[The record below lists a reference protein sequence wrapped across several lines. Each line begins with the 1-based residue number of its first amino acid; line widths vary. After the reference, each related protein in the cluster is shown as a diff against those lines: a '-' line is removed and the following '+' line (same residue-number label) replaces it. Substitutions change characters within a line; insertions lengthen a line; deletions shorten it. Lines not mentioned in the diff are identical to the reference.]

1 LCARLIIAKL
11 LVIFL
16 FKNTHKFCAL
26 QILILTPTR
35 EIAAQV
41 GDVLTNIG
49 QGFSGEN
56 IYLCKKQKGHN

>member
-1 LCARLIIAKL
+1 
-11 LVIFL
+11 
-16 FKNTHKFCAL
+16 L

-56 IYLCKKQKGHN
+56 FCLYKATHDLFTFEHQV